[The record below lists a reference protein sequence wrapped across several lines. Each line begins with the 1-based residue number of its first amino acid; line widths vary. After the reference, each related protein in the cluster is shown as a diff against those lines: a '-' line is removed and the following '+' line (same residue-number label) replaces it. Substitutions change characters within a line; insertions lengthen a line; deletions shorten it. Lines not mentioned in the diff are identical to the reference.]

1 MRLINKKTKA
11 NTTISNPHKG
21 LHPFIRKVVCVFFIP
36 LGNLVSR
43 VSKIKNHT
51 CITWQDKRENKIKPN
66 QNYKDS
72 QKNGKYVSSNDAFMF
87 VLVFMS
93 LRVSSCIRVF
103 VYSCI
108 RVFVYLRTNEGAIMT
123 KSSTYM
129 RNTSYSKFFEVL
141 TQKTRMFSS
150 DEFQVILN

>member
-1 MRLINKKTKA
+1 
-11 NTTISNPHKG
+11 
-21 LHPFIRKVVCVFFIP
+21 
-36 LGNLVSR
+36 
-43 VSKIKNHT
+43 
-51 CITWQDKRENKIKPN
+51 
-66 QNYKDS
+66 
-72 QKNGKYVSSNDAFMF
+72 MF

-103 VYSCI
+103 VY
-108 RVFVYLRTNEGAIMT
+108 LRTNESAIMT
-123 KSSTYM
+123 KSSAYM

>member
-1 MRLINKKTKA
+1 MESMSVLMMLLCL
-11 NTTISNPHKG
+11 S
-21 LHPFIRKVVCVFFIP
+21 LYSC
-36 LGNLVSR
+36 L
-43 VSKIKNHT
+43 
-51 CITWQDKRENKIKPN
+51 
-66 QNYKDS
+66 
-72 QKNGKYVSSNDAFMF
+72 F
-87 VLVFMS
+87 VYL
-93 LRVSSCIRVF
+93 RVF

-108 RVFVYLRTNEGAIMT
+108 RVFVYLRTNESAIMT

>member
-1 MRLINKKTKA
+1 
-11 NTTISNPHKG
+11 
-21 LHPFIRKVVCVFFIP
+21 
-36 LGNLVSR
+36 
-43 VSKIKNHT
+43 
-51 CITWQDKRENKIKPN
+51 
-66 QNYKDS
+66 
-72 QKNGKYVSSNDAFMF
+72 MF

-103 VYSCI
+103 VY
-108 RVFVYLRTNEGAIMT
+108 LRTNESAMMT
-123 KSSTYM
+123 KSSAYM